1 MSNKSYFYAP
11 YIPIITCDKFK
22 ETHMKHLQLKAQF
35 LGAPWY
41 CWLVRVVVQT
51 HKGREFAGDTH
62 GSNFATS
69 GNSTFIA
76 SNKVLLVSQEYPGID
91 DRGDLPIVY
100 LRGSRTDKDLDV
112 IVVRGSERMKQLVE
126 AVKEYNKKF
135 SDAYFSDEPASAK
148 IVSIE

>member
-1 MSNKSYFYAP
+1 
-11 YIPIITCDKFK
+11 
-22 ETHMKHLQLKAQF
+22 MKHLKLRAQWIP
-35 LGAPWY
+35 APWY
-41 CWLVRVVVQT
+41 CWLVDVIVQT
-51 HKGREFAGDTH
+51 HTGREFAGGTC
-62 GSNFATS
+62 GSNFATA

-76 SNKVLLVSQEYPGID
+76 SNRVLLVSQEYPGID

-135 SDAYFSDEPASAK
+135 SDAYFSDELAGDK
-148 IVSIE
+148 IVTIE